1 MGTLYDCHVS
11 TSEGNERPVEIACT
25 LESGA
30 MPERLAD
37 WQRVLSLVRARTQ
50 TPDGRLR
57 VEFDPGIDVGE
68 LARLVAAEQ
77 QCCAFFSFA
86 LTVDRR
92 GIALEVDAPEDA
104 AEIVSALFGTA

>member
-1 MGTLYDCHVS
+1 MSPSDG
-11 TSEGNERPVEIACT
+11 SEAPVEIACT

-30 MPERLAD
+30 MPQRLED
-37 WQRVLSLVRARTQ
+37 WQRVLSLVRTRTE

-57 VEFDPGIDVGE
+57 VEFESAVDVGE

-86 LTVDRR
+86 LTIDRR
-92 GIALEVDAPEDA
+92 GVALEVDAPETA
-104 AEIVSALFGTA
+104 TEIVTALFGTA